1 MPYTT
6 SLFSGHPPSDTG
18 VIPPLNPLLDPPS
31 PYSCYS
37 SGDINPFNLLLD
49 PPSPHSK
56 TIASLYDQQE
66 EDLCEIIAVLIAD
79 QIICST
85 MLRWVLWVKN
95 RSQSFT
101 NITAFWNDLERKR
114 NFRVNRT
121 TFQHLCTELSGK
133 LQHASTVR
141 AAVSAETRV
150 AIALWQLATN
160 VEYRTIYHLFGV
172 GFRQLVSSFMK
183 YAGQ

>member
-1 MPYTT
+1 MKKDGGDGTHGYVR
-6 SLFSGHPPSDTG
+6 LFPDDLLEKTKKKALEEKDTEDG
-18 VIPPLNPLLDPPS
+18 SN
-31 PYSCYS
+31 
-37 SGDINPFNLLLD
+37 
-49 PPSPHSK
+49 SK

-85 MLRWVLWVKN
+85 MLRWVLWVKY

-101 NITAFWNDLERKR
+101 NITAFWNNLERKR

-160 VEYRTIYHLFGV
+160 VEYRTIFHLFGV